1 MLTKYLE
8 KLDIEYLN
16 HANAR
21 VMIAYMVDM
30 NMFDKAFQAVKLYGF
45 DEIDSEELYR
55 LADYGVEDS
64 NGFLNEDL
72 LSICIHLYKSGKVN
86 ERILVYIINHYKGDL
101 EELAGIFKTVR
112 NRVRDISLLAE
123 NTLAQMMFAMGNV
136 EYIYDIFTAYYAG
149 RNRGLVVKA
158 FLRFACY
165 NYLIKDAQIPS
176 GVFDC
181 LYQEIQKGN
190 IEDEISR
197 MSMLHHFSKLDRYTG
212 EQKTWI
218 KDAVGKFMDAGKLL
232 PFYKSFQSFI
242 KLPQDVMLK
251 TYLIYKTELLD
262 EMIPGMYVKEYVV
275 FHGERLVYEISDD
288 KQGTSYVVE
297 SESLKSKAFNRKDRN
312 RFEII
317 NSMLVNQEMREDN
330 ELLETLDVYLNTVHL
345 FEENLSIL

>member
-1 MLTKYLE
+1 M
-8 KLDIEYLN
+8 
-16 HANAR
+16 HR
-21 VMIAYMVDM
+21 
-30 NMFDKAFQAVKLYGF
+30 FQ
-45 DEIDSEELYR
+45 
-55 LADYGVEDS
+55 
-64 NGFLNEDL
+64 
-72 LSICIHLYKSGKVN
+72 
-86 ERILVYIINHYKGDL
+86 
-101 EELAGIFKTVR
+101 
-112 NRVRDISLLAE
+112 
-123 NTLAQMMFAMGNV
+123 
-136 EYIYDIFTAYYAG
+136 
-149 RNRGLVVKA
+149 VV
-158 FLRFACY
+158 
-165 NYLIKDAQIPS
+165 I
-176 GVFDC
+176 FDC

-197 MSMLHHFSKLDRYTG
+197 MSMLHHFSKLVVIRA

-251 TYLIYKTELLD
+251 TYLIYKSEPGKQVTVKYAFDTGSRQNLIYKTELLD

>member
-1 MLTKYLE
+1 
-8 KLDIEYLN
+8 
-16 HANAR
+16 
-21 VMIAYMVDM
+21 
-30 NMFDKAFQAVKLYGF
+30 
-45 DEIDSEELYR
+45 
-55 LADYGVEDS
+55 
-64 NGFLNEDL
+64 
-72 LSICIHLYKSGKVN
+72 
-86 ERILVYIINHYKGDL
+86 
-101 EELAGIFKTVR
+101 
-112 NRVRDISLLAE
+112 
-123 NTLAQMMFAMGNV
+123 
-136 EYIYDIFTAYYAG
+136 
-149 RNRGLVVKA
+149 
-158 FLRFACY
+158 
-165 NYLIKDAQIPS
+165 
-176 GVFDC
+176 
-181 LYQEIQKGN
+181 
-190 IEDEISR
+190 
-197 MSMLHHFSKLDRYTG
+197 MLHHFSKLDRYTG

-251 TYLIYKTELLD
+251 TYLIYKSEPGKQVTVEYAFDTGSRQNLIYKPELLD

-317 NSMLVNQEMREDN
+317 NSMFVNQEMREDN